1 MSDKYE
7 SFDETFNT
15 EPVEVEV
22 QKRTQTLRLRRLSQ
36 VKRTSGETTNIQE
49 VISIL
54 LLRRD
59 RKQLMVS

>member
-7 SFDETFNT
+7 KLDETFNT

-22 QKRTQTLRLRRLSQ
+22 QKADTNAKIEKIKSGQ
-36 VKRTSGETTNIQE
+36 RTSGETTNIQE

-59 RKQLMVS
+59 RKPLMVS